1 MSAESILHYR
11 FPDGGRT
18 LAVRLRVPRLRTLL
32 ESFYDQYRA
41 GPSEGVEPT
50 ISLEREDGSYRLIGP
65 SGDWEAADE
74 GEAVLYYESEL
85 TGALLEDAGA
95 FVHLHGAAVCR
106 GASCTL
112 LVGPSGAGKSTLTLG
127 LYLRGLS
134 ALADDALLIDPAS
147 GEDAGDVRGARVCK
161 PYLWLSPRPAGAGD
175 SGPRRPT
182 AMVFLESAGAAALER
197 LGAAEVLRLLLLARL
212 GDAARRDFDCL
223 ARLAVQVPGY
233 ALAYGDFSEAVDE
246 RPVNVRPEIP
256 ILLHAHAMEL
266 DPLGE
271 PRADS
276 FEDVDGE
283 ILSGRQGACGAELF
297 GGGVDVPVV
306 KASHDLGVEQAVE
319 LGELHDHAG
328 LGIDRPADGHLAA
341 VVVTVTLRGRGL
353 AEASP
358 VFFLAPVR
366 PVVTVRGREVDGPCQ
381 IADRHSRS
389 SVGRVLTAHLT

>member
-1 MSAESILHYR
+1 VSADSVLHYR
-11 FPDGGRT
+11 FPDGART
-18 LAVRLRVPRLRTLL
+18 LAVRLCVPGLQPLL

-41 GPSEGVEPT
+41 GPGEGIERT
-50 ISLEREDGSYRLIGP
+50 ISLEREDESYRLIGP

-85 TGALLEDAGA
+85 TGALLEEAGA

-127 LYLRGLS
+127 LHLRGMS

-147 GEDAGDVRGARVCK
+147 GEVQPFDRSIRVHEAGLLSLGVDAGDVRGARVCK
-161 PYLWLSPRPAGAGD
+161 PYLWLSPRTAGAGE

-246 RPVNVRPEIP
+246 LER
-256 ILLHAHAMEL
+256 L
-266 DPLGE
+266 
-271 PRADS
+271 
-276 FEDVDGE
+276 
-283 ILSGRQGACGAELF
+283 
-297 GGGVDVPVV
+297 
-306 KASHDLGVEQAVE
+306 
-319 LGELHDHAG
+319 AG
-328 LGIDRPADGHLAA
+328 
-341 VVVTVTLRGRGL
+341 
-353 AEASP
+353 
-358 VFFLAPVR
+358 
-366 PVVTVRGREVDGPCQ
+366 
-381 IADRHSRS
+381 
-389 SVGRVLTAHLT
+389 